1 MAAATSVDLPQ
12 AGELPQDADLTDMAS
27 KSNRQAVPSNPL
39 PDDSKPRA
47 HPPNPP
53 PLVSGPIESDRHP
66 SYPDHNSSLPR
77 ASHHRAS
84 TAVNA
89 PEMSLQEYQR
99 QHGAGQ
105 NLEEEEK
112 VSRDTIAQ
120 ELEGNLPP
128 TSTSPFPPL
137 PTMDSS
143 VEERYWKLI
152 KSSQK
157 LSYPGFVDSLE
168 RQTLWRRNAGR
179 VAVFCQDKDSPQ
191 EFSTSDDLRRFLN
204 DHPNKP
210 DEARIFVLE
219 DLPRSFV
226 EILGSRL
233 RIPPS
238 FFADHWEDP
247 QGGITTRGSVD
258 QQDPNRRYML
268 RWQRLHQ
275 KNIVAEKKDGPG
287 LYLLPS
293 EVSRFVF
300 RTSLFGKNVTI
311 SSEKLSYWC
320 SKCSSFTLILVDP
333 ALGSVVYN
341 PIPSGRSP
349 QARRVI
355 EDRDLDSWMKEY
367 SQWTMDLQD
376 LPANEEVWEA
386 LQRPPEMSSMYDY
399 IFSLYQ
405 TQHYEMQRIP
415 KLCRR
420 MVLWSWRAQVNLT
433 AKLVKRVVVFDL
445 QQDEFLGQSEDKKVA
460 RWWLQAKLQMQALEE
475 GIQLNMSALGIGG
488 AKSIA
493 VEWEAEDWKSLEST
507 IEMAGRWIDVVYQ
520 FQTQSAGIDGTRGVV
535 RLTSI
540 AIIFAPVSVIA
551 GVFAMGGDYA
561 AGAKKFWVFWAVS
574 IPLMSILSLILF
586 RTIPLSW
593 LRNLG
598 NFKKDSA
605 GDEESVYGRSEAKR
619 SRRIR
624 A

>member
-1 MAAATSVDLPQ
+1 M
-12 AGELPQDADLTDMAS
+12 
-27 KSNRQAVPSNPL
+27 
-39 PDDSKPRA
+39 
-47 HPPNPP
+47 
-53 PLVSGPIESDRHP
+53 
-66 SYPDHNSSLPR
+66 
-77 ASHHRAS
+77 
-84 TAVNA
+84 
-89 PEMSLQEYQR
+89 
-99 QHGAGQ
+99 
-105 NLEEEEK
+105 
-112 VSRDTIAQ
+112 
-120 ELEGNLPP
+120 
-128 TSTSPFPPL
+128 
-137 PTMDSS
+137 
-143 VEERYWKLI
+143 
-152 KSSQK
+152 
-157 LSYPGFVDSLE
+157 
-168 RQTLWRRNAGR
+168 
-179 VAVFCQDKDSPQ
+179 
-191 EFSTSDDLRRFLN
+191 
-204 DHPNKP
+204 
-210 DEARIFVLE
+210 
-219 DLPRSFV
+219 
-226 EILGSRL
+226 
-233 RIPPS
+233 
-238 FFADHWEDP
+238 
-247 QGGITTRGSVD
+247 
-258 QQDPNRRYML
+258 
-268 RWQRLHQ
+268 
-275 KNIVAEKKDGPG
+275 
-287 LYLLPS
+287 
-293 EVSRFVF
+293 
-300 RTSLFGKNVTI
+300 
-311 SSEKLSYWC
+311 
-320 SKCSSFTLILVDP
+320 
-333 ALGSVVYN
+333 VYN

-355 EDRDLDSWMKEY
+355 EDRDLDSLMKEY

-405 TQHYEMQRIP
+405 TQQYEMQRIP

-445 QQDEFLGQSEDKKVA
+445 PQDEFFGQSEDKKVA

-493 VEWEAEDWKSLEST
+493 VEGEAEDWKSLEST

-574 IPLMSILSLILF
+574 IPFMSILSLILF

-598 NFKKDSA
+598 NFKKESA